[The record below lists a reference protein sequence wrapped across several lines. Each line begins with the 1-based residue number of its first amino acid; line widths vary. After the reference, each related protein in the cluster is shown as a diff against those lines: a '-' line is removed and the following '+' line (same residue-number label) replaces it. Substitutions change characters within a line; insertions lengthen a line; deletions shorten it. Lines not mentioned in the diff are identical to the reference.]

1 MLEIQGLSVGYA
13 KRTVLQ
19 NLSVSFELGKLTSI
33 IGPNG
38 SGKTTLIKAAAGLIT
53 PRTGTVTVGGKPLSA
68 YKRNE
73 VARQIAY
80 LAQIHESVSMT
91 VENLVLHGRFP
102 YLHYPHSYS
111 GEDRSMASA
120 AMERVGISHLAEEPV
135 ATLSGGMRQA
145 AYIAMALARN
155 TPYIL
160 LDEPTTFLDVSHQIA
175 IMELLRSLADEN
187 RCVVAVL
194 HDLPLALSF
203 SDHVAVLAEGQIAAQ
218 GTPPCIAQSGTMEN
232 VFGIS
237 ITEDREGTFC
247 CRLKK

>member
-38 SGKTTLIKAAAGLIT
+38 SGKTTLIKAAAGFIT

-111 GEDRSMASA
+111 REDRIMASA
-120 AMERVGISHLAEEPV
+120 AGS
-135 ATLSGGMRQA
+135 S
-145 AYIAMALARN
+145 
-155 TPYIL
+155 
-160 LDEPTTFLDVSHQIA
+160 
-175 IMELLRSLADEN
+175 
-187 RCVVAVL
+187 
-194 HDLPLALSF
+194 
-203 SDHVAVLAEGQIAAQ
+203 
-218 GTPPCIAQSGTMEN
+218 
-232 VFGIS
+232 
-237 ITEDREGTFC
+237 
-247 CRLKK
+247 RLMIP